1 MTPEGDAECR
11 TLCLSLSR
19 ARARAQSRERKSRA
33 SRLRGAGSGGGCG
46 HIAWTE
52 VYAVVECRSERTRAD
67 GCGRAST
74 RKNL

>member
-1 MTPEGDAECR
+1 MPHP
-11 TLCLSLSR
+11 LSVPVAR
-19 ARARAQSRERKSRA
+19 ARARKAESANPAQAGCAEPGA
-33 SRLRGAGSGGGCG
+33 EEGAG
-46 HIAWTE
+46 IAWTE